1 MRRDD
6 EPFFSNP
13 RLFPEGTRSVAA
25 AAKVRDATGAWT
37 YSMALTASYAM
48 QRLVG
53 LLQGE
58 ELGFMACGSSIRGGV
73 FVRPD
78 FNPGAECTIFE

>member
-1 MRRDD
+1 
-6 EPFFSNP
+6 
-13 RLFPEGTRSVAA
+13 
-25 AAKVRDATGAWT
+25 
-37 YSMALTASYAM
+37 M

-78 FNPGAECTIFE
+78 FNPGAECTIFEVDSFFFLSVSMVLFSSCFALVSNVVSAASWVKVPLRRGRLLLKR